1 MRISVEMRVLC
12 MFGDRLKELRE
23 DTGMTQEAIAQ
34 YLKVSR
40 QTISGYELSSS
51 EPSIEN
57 LIKLAN
63 LFHVSLDYLCG
74 RTKEKENL
82 NLLDKFSKELLFEMA
97 KVVEKFNISKK

>member
-1 MRISVEMRVLC
+1 

-23 DTGMTQEAIAQ
+23 DAGMTQEMLAQ

-40 QTISGYELSSS
+40 QTISGYEVSSS

-57 LIKLAN
+57 LIKMAD

-82 NLLDKFSKELLFEMA
+82 HLLDKFSKELLYEMA
-97 KVVEKFNISKK
+97 KIVEKFNISKK